1 MSGTTTILRNVRR
14 HKRMKRKELEK
25 LPVLRATTTML
36 KQAENEPMI
45 ESGYFRKEL
54 RYEHEYYARC
64 KRFDR
69 ILKVAIYL
77 TKNLAA
83 GGRKPVYEL
92 FLDYDAQD
100 FLTYSFMEKKWRT
113 AMLRNLPQQGFGIYD
128 MQISSRDS
136 AVISQYL
143 HSKWG
148 AIVAIREFQ
157 EGIREKQLLARHK
170 KETDPWDA
178 AMALVPP
185 LPKDWVRWVS
195 KVGVEQNYMF
205 YQYRRGGAKTGY
217 CSYCDREVPIRN
229 PKHNAVA
236 RCPRCRRTV
245 QFKSFGKMGRLRT
258 GRNILYLMQPYPG
271 GFVIREFWAERT
283 YDKEKYRNIKAFYH
297 EFRRAIFNADAKP
310 VQAFYWGV
318 YKQRTSRWIKGCNCS
333 EGYYPDES
341 GRVYGKTI
349 PYLAKTCLQRTG
361 LPELIHANMKTDPE
375 KYLVV
380 LKRMPNLEQL
390 TKAGLFRLAVECTKD
405 YYKLSS
411 IFQTTPVQRGLAPK
425 LGLNRLELA
434 RLRKN
439 QGGRAFLEWL
449 QLEKQTG
456 KPISDFAIQWMCKEH
471 IDPQQLQFI
480 ADRMRYGQIQHYLN
494 RQMQEL
500 NLSSERVIE
509 LWRDYLSMAF
519 RFGYDTNDPIVY
531 RVRKL
536 LQRHDELAARG
547 EEKQLTLRAGELLQ
561 TYPHIEQNLQ
571 AIRKKFAFTGKQFQI
586 QVPDKLEDIFMDSR
600 KLCHCIAN
608 SDVYW
613 ERMERR
619 ESYLLFLRKTAE
631 PDTPYYTVEAEPGG
645 TVRQV
650 RTQYNRQNDDIGEV
664 RAFLKI
670 WQKQLAKRLTQKDKQ
685 LAADSHELRIKE
697 LVQLRNDQVT
707 IHTGDLAGRLLVD
720 VLTEDLMEAA

>member
-1 MSGTTTILRNVRR
+1 
-14 HKRMKRKELEK
+14 MKRKELEK
-25 LPVLRATTTML
+25 LPVLRATTAML
-36 KQAENEPMI
+36 EQAENEPMI

-100 FLTYSFMEKKWRT
+100 FLTYSFVEKKWRT
-113 AMLRNLPQQGFGIYD
+113 AMLRNLPQQGFGISNA
-128 MQISSRDS
+128 QISSRDS

-148 AIVAIREFQ
+148 AIAAIREFQ

-185 LPKDWVRWVS
+185 LPKDWDRWVS

-205 YQYRRGGAKTGY
+205 YQYRRGGTKTGY
-217 CSYCDREVPIRN
+217 CSYCDREVPIRK

-271 GFVIREFWAERT
+271 GFVLREFWAERT
-283 YDKEKYRNIKAFYH
+283 HDKEKYRNIKAFYH
-297 EFRRAIFNADAKP
+297 EFRRAIFDADAKP

-390 TKAGLFRLAVECTKD
+390 TKAGLFRLAVKCTQD

-449 QLEKQTG
+449 QFEKQTG

-571 AIRKKFAFTGKQFQI
+571 AIREKFAFTGKQFQI

-613 ERMERR
+613 ERMARR

-664 RAFLKI
+664 RAFLKT

>member
-1 MSGTTTILRNVRR
+1 
-14 HKRMKRKELEK
+14 
-25 LPVLRATTTML
+25 
-36 KQAENEPMI
+36 
-45 ESGYFRKEL
+45 
-54 RYEHEYYARC
+54 
-64 KRFDR
+64 
-69 ILKVAIYL
+69 
-77 TKNLAA
+77 
-83 GGRKPVYEL
+83 
-92 FLDYDAQD
+92 
-100 FLTYSFMEKKWRT
+100 
-113 AMLRNLPQQGFGIYD
+113 
-128 MQISSRDS
+128 
-136 AVISQYL
+136 
-143 HSKWG
+143 
-148 AIVAIREFQ
+148 
-157 EGIREKQLLARHK
+157 
-170 KETDPWDA
+170 
-178 AMALVPP
+178 
-185 LPKDWVRWVS
+185 
-195 KVGVEQNYMF
+195 
-205 YQYRRGGAKTGY
+205 
-217 CSYCDREVPIRN
+217 
-229 PKHNAVA
+229 
-236 RCPRCRRTV
+236 
-245 QFKSFGKMGRLRT
+245 MGRLRT
-258 GRNILYLMQPYPG
+258 GRNILYLMQPYPD

-283 YDKEKYRNIKAFYH
+283 HDKEKYRNIKAFYH
-297 EFRRAIFNADAKP
+297 EFRRAIFDADAKP

-318 YKQRTSRWIKGCNCS
+318 YKQRTSRWIKGYNCS
-333 EGYYPDES
+333 IGYMGNEN

-449 QLEKQTG
+449 QFEKQTG
-456 KPISDFAIQWMCKEH
+456 TPISDFAIQWMCKEH

-571 AIRKKFAFTGKQFQI
+571 AIREKFAFTGKQFQI

>member
-1 MSGTTTILRNVRR
+1 
-14 HKRMKRKELEK
+14 MKRKELEK
-25 LPVLRATTTML
+25 LPVLRATTAML
-36 KQAENEPMI
+36 EQAEKEPMVQT
-45 ESGYFRKEL
+45 GYFRKEL

-113 AMLRNLPQQGFGIYD
+113 AMLRNLPQQGFGISD
-128 MQISSRDS
+128 AQISSRDS
-136 AVISQYL
+136 AVIGQYL
-143 HSKWG
+143 HSKWE
-148 AIVAIREFQ
+148 AIASIWEFQ

-185 LPKDWVRWVS
+185 LPKDWDRWVS

-205 YQYRRGGAKTGY
+205 YQYRRGGTKNGY
-217 CSYCDREVPIRN
+217 CSYCDREVPIRK

-271 GFVIREFWAERT
+271 GFVVREFWAERT
-283 YDKEKYRNIKAFYH
+283 HDKEKYRNIKAFYH
-297 EFRRAIFNADAKP
+297 EFRRAIFDADAKP

-349 PYLAKTCLQRTG
+349 PYLARTYLQKTG
-361 LPELIHANMKTDPE
+361 LPELTRTKMKIDPE
-375 KYLVV
+375 KYLAV

-390 TKAGLFRLAVECTKD
+390 TKAGLFRLAVECTQD

-449 QLEKQTG
+449 QFEKQTG

-536 LQRHDELAARG
+536 QQRHDELAARR
-547 EEKQLTLRAGELLQ
+547 EEMQLTLRAEDILQ

-571 AIRKKFAFTGKQFQI
+571 AIREKFSFADEQFQL
-586 QVPDKLEDIFMDSR
+586 QVPNSLEDILKESQTLFI
-600 KLCHCIAN
+600 CIAN
-608 SDVYW
+608 SDTYW
-613 ERMERR
+613 ERIERK
-619 ESYLLFLRKTAE
+619 ESYLLFVRKASA
-631 PDTPYYTVEAEPGG
+631 PDTSYYTVEAEPNG

>member
-1 MSGTTTILRNVRR
+1 
-14 HKRMKRKELEK
+14 
-25 LPVLRATTTML
+25 
-36 KQAENEPMI
+36 
-45 ESGYFRKEL
+45 
-54 RYEHEYYARC
+54 
-64 KRFDR
+64 
-69 ILKVAIYL
+69 
-77 TKNLAA
+77 
-83 GGRKPVYEL
+83 
-92 FLDYDAQD
+92 
-100 FLTYSFMEKKWRT
+100 
-113 AMLRNLPQQGFGIYD
+113 
-128 MQISSRDS
+128 
-136 AVISQYL
+136 
-143 HSKWG
+143 
-148 AIVAIREFQ
+148 
-157 EGIREKQLLARHK
+157 
-170 KETDPWDA
+170 
-178 AMALVPP
+178 
-185 LPKDWVRWVS
+185 
-195 KVGVEQNYMF
+195 
-205 YQYRRGGAKTGY
+205 
-217 CSYCDREVPIRN
+217 
-229 PKHNAVA
+229 
-236 RCPRCRRTV
+236 
-245 QFKSFGKMGRLRT
+245 
-258 GRNILYLMQPYPG
+258 
-271 GFVIREFWAERT
+271 
-283 YDKEKYRNIKAFYH
+283 
-297 EFRRAIFNADAKP
+297 
-310 VQAFYWGV
+310 
-318 YKQRTSRWIKGCNCS
+318 
-333 EGYYPDES
+333 
-341 GRVYGKTI
+341 
-349 PYLAKTCLQRTG
+349 
-361 LPELIHANMKTDPE
+361 MKTDPE

-390 TKAGLFRLAVECTKD
+390 TKAGLFRLAAECTQD
-405 YYKLSS
+405 YYGMER
-411 IFQTTPVQRGLAPK
+411 IFQRAPAQKGLAPK

-449 QLEKQTG
+449 QFEKQAGT
-456 KPISDFAIQWMCKEH
+456 PIPDFAIQWMCKEH

-536 LQRHDELAARG
+536 QQRHDELAARG
-547 EEKQLTLRAGELLQ
+547 EEMQLTLRAGELLQ

-571 AIRKKFAFTGKQFQI
+571 AIREKFAFTGKQFQI

>member
-1 MSGTTTILRNVRR
+1 MSGMTTILRNVRR
-14 HKRMKRKELEK
+14 YKRMKRKELEK
-25 LPVLRATTTML
+25 LPVLRATTAML

-113 AMLRNLPQQGFGIYD
+113 AMLRNLPQQGFGISD
-128 MQISSRDS
+128 AQISSRDS
-136 AVISQYL
+136 AVIGQYL

-148 AIVAIREFQ
+148 ASAAIREFQ

-170 KETDPWDA
+170 KETDPWDT
-178 AMALVPP
+178 AMALVPQ

-205 YQYRRGGAKTGY
+205 YQYRRGGTKTGY
-217 CSYCDREVPIRN
+217 CSYCDREVPIRK
-229 PKHNAVA
+229 PKHNAFT
-236 RCPRCRRTV
+236 RCPRCRKTV

-271 GFVIREFWAERT
+271 GFVVREFWAERS
-283 YDKEKYRNIKAFYH
+283 YSKETYRNVKVFYH
-297 EFRRAIFNADAKP
+297 ELRRAIFDADAKP

-341 GRVYGKTI
+341 GRVYGKTV
-349 PYLAKTCLQRTG
+349 PYLARTYLQKTG
-361 LPELIHANMKTDPE
+361 LPELTRTKMKIDPE

-390 TKAGLFRLAVECTKD
+390 TKAGLFRLAVECTQD

-449 QLEKQTG
+449 QFEKQTG
-456 KPISDFAIQWMCKEH
+456 KPISDFAIQWMCKER

-536 LQRHDELAARG
+536 QQRHDELAARG

-571 AIRKKFAFTGKQFQI
+571 AIREKFAFTGKQFQI

>member
-1 MSGTTTILRNVRR
+1 
-14 HKRMKRKELEK
+14 MKRKELEK
-25 LPVLRATTTML
+25 LTILQATTAML

-113 AMLRNLPQQGFGIYD
+113 AMLRNLPQQGFGIRD
-128 MQISSRDS
+128 VQISSRDS
-136 AVISQYL
+136 AVIGQYL
-143 HSKWG
+143 HSKWE

-185 LPKDWVRWVS
+185 LPKDWDRWVS
-195 KVGVEQNYMF
+195 KVGIEQNYMF
-205 YQYRRGGAKTGY
+205 YQYRRGGTKTGY
-217 CSYCDREVPIRN
+217 CSYCDREVPIRK

-297 EFRRAIFNADAKP
+297 EFRRAIFDADAKP

-341 GRVYGKTI
+341 GRVYGKTV
-349 PYLAKTCLQRTG
+349 PYLARTYLQKTG
-361 LPELIHANMKTDPE
+361 LPELTRTKMKIDPE

-390 TKAGLFRLAVECTKD
+390 TKAGLFRLAVECTQD

-449 QLEKQTG
+449 QFEKQAG
-456 KPISDFAIQWMCKEH
+456 GPISDFAIQWMCKEH

-480 ADRMRYGQIQHYLN
+480 ADRMHYEQIQHYLS
-494 RQMQEL
+494 RQMHEL
-500 NLSSERVIE
+500 NLSSSRVIE
-509 LWRDYLSMAF
+509 IWKDYLSMAT

-536 LQRHDELAARG
+536 QQRHDELAARR
-547 EEKQLTLRAGELLQ
+547 EDMQLTLRAGDILQ

-571 AIRKKFAFTGKQFQI
+571 AIREKFSFADEQFQL
-586 QVPDKLEDIFMDSR
+586 QVPNALEDILKESQTLF
-600 KLCHCIAN
+600 LCIAN
-608 SDVYW
+608 SDTYW
-613 ERMERR
+613 ERIERK
-619 ESYLLFLRKTAE
+619 ESYLLFVRKASA
-631 PDTPYYTVEAEPGG
+631 PDTPYYTVEAEPNG

-650 RTQYNRQNDDIGEV
+650 RTQYNRQNDDIGTV
-664 RAFLKI
+664 RTFLKK
-670 WQKQLAKRLTQKDKQ
+670 WQKLLAKRLTQKDKQ
-685 LAADSHELRIKE
+685 LAADSHELRVKE

>member
-1 MSGTTTILRNVRR
+1 
-14 HKRMKRKELEK
+14 MKRKELEK
-25 LPVLRATTTML
+25 LPVLLATTAML
-36 KQAENEPMI
+36 KQVEKEPMI
-45 ESGYFRKEL
+45 RSGYYRNEL
-54 RYEHEYYARC
+54 RYEHECYARC

-77 TKNLAA
+77 TENLVA
-83 GGRKPVYEL
+83 GGKKPVYEL
-92 FLDYDAQD
+92 FLDYGAQD
-100 FLTYSFMEKKWRT
+100 FLTYSFKEKKWRT
-113 AMLRNLPQQGFGIYD
+113 AMLRNLPQLWSSIYRI
-128 MQISSRDS
+128 QLSPCDS
-136 AVISQYL
+136 AVVCGYL
-143 HSKWG
+143 HSEED
-148 AIVAIREFQ
+148 AVTAIRHFQ
-157 EGIREKQLLARHK
+157 EGIRENQLLVRHK

-178 AMALVPP
+178 AMALIPP
-185 LPKDWVRWVS
+185 LPKDWGRWVS
-195 KVGVEQNYMF
+195 KVGVKQNYMF
-205 YQYRRGGAKTGY
+205 YQYQRGGAKTGY

-229 PKHNAVA
+229 PKHNAFT
-236 RCPRCRRTV
+236 RCPRCRKSV
-245 QFKSFGKMGRLRT
+245 QFKSFGKMGWLCT
-258 GRNILYLMQPYPG
+258 GRNVMYLMQPYPG
-271 GFVIREFWAERT
+271 GFVVREFWAERS
-283 YDKEKYRNIKAFYH
+283 YSKEKYRNVTAFCH
-297 EFRRAIFNADAKP
+297 EFRRAIFDADTNP

-318 YKQRTSRWIKGCNCS
+318 YKQRTSRWIKGYNCGA
-333 EGYYPDES
+333 GYYPDES
-341 GRVYGKTI
+341 GRVYGRTI
-349 PYLAKTCLQRTG
+349 PYLGKTFLQRTG

-380 LKRMPNLEQL
+380 LKRLPNLEQL
-390 TKAGLFRLAVECTKD
+390 TKAGLFRLAAECTQN
-405 YYKLSS
+405 YYGMKQ
-411 IFQTTPVQRGLAPK
+411 IFQGAPAKKGLAPK

-449 QLEKQTG
+449 QFEKQAG

-571 AIRKKFAFTGKQFQI
+571 AIREKFAFTGKQFQI

>member
-1 MSGTTTILRNVRR
+1 
-14 HKRMKRKELEK
+14 MKRKELEK
-25 LPVLRATTTML
+25 LPVLRATTAML

-113 AMLRNLPQQGFGIYD
+113 AMLRNLPQQGFGISD
-128 MQISSRDS
+128 AQISSRDS
-136 AVISQYL
+136 AVIGQYL
-143 HSKWG
+143 HSKWE
-148 AIVAIREFQ
+148 AIASIWKFQ

-178 AMALVPP
+178 AIALVPP
-185 LPKDWVRWVS
+185 LPKDWDRWVS

-205 YQYRRGGAKTGY
+205 YQYRRGGTKTGY
-217 CSYCDREVPIRN
+217 CSHCDREVPIRK

-283 YDKEKYRNIKAFYH
+283 HDKEKYRNIKAFYH
-297 EFRRAIFNADAKP
+297 EFRRAIFDADAKP

-318 YKQRTSRWIKGCNCS
+318 YKQRASRWIKGCNCS
-333 EGYYPDES
+333 VGYYPDES

-375 KYLVV
+375 KYLAV

-390 TKAGLFRLAVECTKD
+390 TKAGLFRLAAECTQD

-449 QLEKQTG
+449 QFEKQTG

-480 ADRMRYGQIQHYLN
+480 ADRMHYGQIQHYLN
-494 RQMQEL
+494 RQMREL
-500 NLSSERVIE
+500 NLSSGRVIE
-509 LWRDYLSMAF
+509 LWRDYLSMAS
-519 RFGYDTNDPIVY
+519 RFGYDTNDPIIY
-531 RVRKL
+531 RVRRL
-536 LQRHDELAARG
+536 QQRHDELAVRG
-547 EEKQLTLRAGELLQ
+547 EEMQLTLRAEDILQ

-571 AIRKKFAFTGKQFQI
+571 AIREKFSFADEQFQL
-586 QVPDKLEDIFMDSR
+586 QVPNSLEDILKESQTLFI
-600 KLCHCIAN
+600 CIAN
-608 SDVYW
+608 SDTYW
-613 ERMERR
+613 ERIERK
-619 ESYLLFLRKTAE
+619 ESYLLFVRKASA
-631 PDTPYYTVEAEPGG
+631 PDTSYYTVEAEPNG

>member
-1 MSGTTTILRNVRR
+1 MSGMMTILKNVRR
-14 HKRMKRKELEK
+14 YKRMKRKELEK
-25 LPVLRATTTML
+25 LTILQATTAML

-113 AMLRNLPQQGFGIYD
+113 AMLRNLPQLGFGIHD
-128 MQISSRDS
+128 VQISSRDS
-136 AVISQYL
+136 AVIGQYL
-143 HSKWG
+143 HSKWE

-185 LPKDWVRWVS
+185 LPKDWDRWVS
-195 KVGVEQNYMF
+195 KVGIEQNYMF
-205 YQYRRGGAKTGY
+205 YQYRRGGTKTGY
-217 CSYCDREVPIRN
+217 CSYCDREVPIRK
-229 PKHNAVA
+229 PKHNAFT
-236 RCPRCRRTV
+236 RCPRCRKTV

-271 GFVIREFWAERT
+271 GFVVREFWAERS
-283 YDKEKYRNIKAFYH
+283 YSKETYRNVAAFCH
-297 EFRRAIFNADAKP
+297 EFRRAIFDADAKP

-375 KYLVV
+375 KYLAV
-380 LKRMPNLEQL
+380 LKRIPNLEQL
-390 TKAGLFRLAVECTKD
+390 TKAGLFRLAVECTQD

-425 LGLNRLELA
+425 LGLNRLELS

-449 QLEKQTG
+449 QFEKQAG
-456 KPISDFAIQWMCKEH
+456 GPISDFAIQWMCKEH

-536 LQRHDELAARG
+536 QQRHDELAARR
-547 EEKQLTLRAGELLQ
+547 EEMQLTLRAEDILQ

-571 AIRKKFAFTGKQFQI
+571 AIREKFSFADEQFQL
-586 QVPDKLEDIFMDSR
+586 QVPNSLEDILKESQTLFI
-600 KLCHCIAN
+600 CIAN
-608 SDVYW
+608 SDTYW
-613 ERMERR
+613 ERIERK
-619 ESYLLFLRKTAE
+619 ESYLLFVRKASA
-631 PDTPYYTVEAEPGG
+631 PDTSYYTVEAEPNG

-650 RTQYNRQNDDIGEV
+650 RTVYNRQNDDIGEV

-685 LAADSHELRIKE
+685 LAANSHELRIKE

>member
-1 MSGTTTILRNVRR
+1 
-14 HKRMKRKELEK
+14 MKRKELEK
-25 LPVLRATTTML
+25 LPVLRATTAML

-92 FLDYDAQD
+92 FLDYNAQD

-113 AMLRNLPQQGFGIYD
+113 AMLRNLPQQGFGISGA
-128 MQISSRDS
+128 QISSRDS

-185 LPKDWVRWVS
+185 LPKDWDRWVS
-195 KVGVEQNYMF
+195 KVGIEQNYMF

-217 CSYCDREVPIRN
+217 CSYCDREVPIRKS
-229 PKHNAVA
+229 KHNAFT
-236 RCPRCRRTV
+236 RCPRCRKSV

-283 YDKEKYRNIKAFYH
+283 HDKEKYRNIKAFYH
-297 EFRRAIFNADAKP
+297 EFRRAIFDADAKP

-375 KYLVV
+375 KYLAV

-390 TKAGLFRLAVECTKD
+390 TKAGLFRLAVECTQD

-449 QLEKQTG
+449 QFEKQTG

-571 AIRKKFAFTGKQFQI
+571 AIREKFAFTGKQFQI

-600 KLCHCIAN
+600 KLCQCIVN

>member
-1 MSGTTTILRNVRR
+1 
-14 HKRMKRKELEK
+14 MKRKDLGK
-25 LPVLRATTTML
+25 LPVLRATTAML
-36 KQAENEPMI
+36 KQAEQEPMTQ
-45 ESGYFRKEL
+45 E
-54 RYEHEYYARC
+54 RYYKNKRVYVHDFYARC
-64 KRFDR
+64 RRFGA
-69 ILKVAIYL
+69 ILKVAFYKTEL
-77 TKNLAA
+77 LAA
-83 GGRKPVYEL
+83 GGRQPLYEV
-92 FLDYDAQD
+92 FLNRKEQD
-100 FLTYSFMEKKWRT
+100 FLTYAYAEKSWRT
-113 AMLRNLPQQGFGIYD
+113 SMLHNLYRFGDLFYNIRF
-128 MQISSRDS
+128 SERDEKL
-136 AVISQYL
+136 ICEYL
-143 HSKWG
+143 GSKEEPYR
-148 AIVAIREFQ
+148 AIREFQ
-157 EGIREKQLLARHK
+157 SNIRERQLLARHK
-170 KETDPWDA
+170 KETNPWDA

-185 LPKDWVRWVS
+185 LPKDWDKWVG
-195 KVGVEQNYMF
+195 KVGVVQNYMF
-205 YQYRRGGAKTGY
+205 YQYQRGGAKTGY
-217 CSYCDREVPIRN
+217 CSYCDRVVPIRK
-229 PKHNAVA
+229 PKHNMFTK
-236 RCPRCRRTV
+236 CPRCRKQV
-245 QFKSFGKMGRLRT
+245 QFKAFGKMGRFRT
-258 GRNILYLMQPYPG
+258 EKYVAYLMQPYSG
-271 GFVIREFWAERT
+271 GFVIREFWAERS
-283 YDKEKYRNIKAFYH
+283 YSKETYRNVKVFYH
-297 EFRRAIFNADAKP
+297 ELRRAIFDADAKP

-318 YKQRTSRWIKGCNCS
+318 YKQRASRWIKGCNCS
-333 EGYYPDES
+333 VGYYRDES

-390 TKAGLFRLAVECTKD
+390 TKAGLFRLAVECTQD

-449 QLEKQTG
+449 QFEKQTG

-536 LQRHDELAARG
+536 QQRHDELAARG

-571 AIRKKFAFTGKQFQI
+571 AIREKFAFTGKQFQI

-670 WQKQLAKRLTQKDKQ
+670 WQTQLAKRLTQKDKQ

>member
-1 MSGTTTILRNVRR
+1 
-14 HKRMKRKELEK
+14 MKRKELEK
-25 LPVLRATTTML
+25 LPVLRATTAML

-54 RYEHEYYARC
+54 RYEHECYARC

-113 AMLRNLPQQGFGIYD
+113 AMLRNLPQQGFGISD
-128 MQISSRDS
+128 AQISSRDS
-136 AVISQYL
+136 AVIGQYL
-143 HSKWG
+143 HSKWE
-148 AIVAIREFQ
+148 AIASIREFQ
-157 EGIREKQLLARHK
+157 EEIREKQLLSRHK

-178 AMALVPP
+178 AMALMSP
-185 LPKDWVRWVS
+185 LPKDWDRWVS
-195 KVGVEQNYMF
+195 KVGVERNYMF
-205 YQYRRGGAKTGY
+205 YRYQRGGAKTGY
-217 CSYCDREVPIRN
+217 CSYCDREVPIRK
-229 PKHNAVA
+229 PKHNAFT
-236 RCPRCRRTV
+236 RCPRCRKSV
-245 QFKSFGKMGRLRT
+245 QFKSFGKMGWLRT
-258 GRNILYLMQPYPG
+258 GRNIMYLMQPYPG
-271 GFVIREFWAERT
+271 GFVIREFWAERSYSKKT
-283 YDKEKYRNIKAFYH
+283 YRNVEAFCH
-297 EFRRAIFNADAKP
+297 EFRRAIFDAGTNP
-310 VQAFYWGV
+310 TQAFYWGV
-318 YKQRTSRWIKGCNCS
+318 YKQRASRWIKGCNCS
-333 EGYYPDES
+333 IGYMGNES

-349 PYLAKTCLQRTG
+349 PYLAKTCLQWTG
-361 LPELIHANMKTDPE
+361 FPELIHANMKTDPE

-380 LKRMPNLEQL
+380 LKKMPDLEQL
-390 TKAGLFRLAVECTKD
+390 VKAGLFRLAVECTQD
-405 YYKLSS
+405 YYGMER
-411 IFQTTPVQRGLAPK
+411 IFQRAPAQKGLAPK

-449 QLEKQTG
+449 QFEKQAG
-456 KPISDFAIQWMCKEH
+456 GPISDFAIQWMCKEH

-509 LWRDYLSMAF
+509 LWRDYLSVAF

-536 LQRHDELAARG
+536 QQRHDELAARR
-547 EEKQLTLRAGELLQ
+547 EEMQLTLRAEDILQ

-571 AIRKKFAFTGKQFQI
+571 AIREKFSFADEQFQL
-586 QVPDKLEDIFMDSR
+586 QVPNSLEDILKESQTLFI
-600 KLCHCIAN
+600 CIAN
-608 SDVYW
+608 SDTYW
-613 ERMERR
+613 ERIERK
-619 ESYLLFLRKTAE
+619 ESYLLFVRKASA
-631 PDTPYYTVEAEPGG
+631 PDTSYYTVEAEPNG

-650 RTQYNRQNDDIGEV
+650 RTVYNRQNDDIGEV

-685 LAADSHELRIKE
+685 LAADSHELRVKE
-697 LVQLRNDQVT
+697 LVQLRNDQITV
-707 IHTGDLAGRLLVD
+707 HTGDLAGRLLVD

>member
-1 MSGTTTILRNVRR
+1 
-14 HKRMKRKELEK
+14 MKRKELEK
-25 LPVLRATTTML
+25 LPVLRATTAML
-36 KQAENEPMI
+36 KQAEKETMI
-45 ESGYFRKEL
+45 PIGYFRKEL
-54 RYEHEYYARC
+54 RYEHEHYARC

-113 AMLRNLPQQGFGIYD
+113 AMLRNLPQLGFGIHD
-128 MQISSRDS
+128 VQISSRDS
-136 AVISQYL
+136 AVIGQYL
-143 HSKWG
+143 HSKWE

-185 LPKDWVRWVS
+185 LPKDWDRWVS
-195 KVGVEQNYMF
+195 KVGIEQNYMF
-205 YQYRRGGAKTGY
+205 YQYRRGGTKTGY
-217 CSYCDREVPIRN
+217 CSYCDREVPIRK

-297 EFRRAIFNADAKP
+297 EFRRAIFDADAKP

-341 GRVYGKTI
+341 GRVYGKTV
-349 PYLAKTCLQRTG
+349 PYLARTYLQKTG
-361 LPELIHANMKTDPE
+361 LPELTRTKMKIDPE

-390 TKAGLFRLAVECTKD
+390 TKAGLFRLAVECTQD

-449 QLEKQTG
+449 QFEKQAG
-456 KPISDFAIQWMCKEH
+456 GPISDFAIQWMCKEH

-480 ADRMRYGQIQHYLN
+480 ADRMHYEQIQHYLS
-494 RQMQEL
+494 RQMHEL
-500 NLSSERVIE
+500 NLSSSRVIE
-509 LWRDYLSMAF
+509 IWKDYLSMAT

-536 LQRHDELAARG
+536 QQRHDELAARR
-547 EEKQLTLRAGELLQ
+547 EDMQLTLRAGDILQ

-571 AIRKKFAFTGKQFQI
+571 AIREKFSFADEQFQL
-586 QVPDKLEDIFMDSR
+586 QVPNALEDILKESQTLF
-600 KLCHCIAN
+600 LCIAN
-608 SDVYW
+608 SDTYW
-613 ERMERR
+613 ERIERK
-619 ESYLLFLRKTAE
+619 ESYLLFVRKASA
-631 PDTPYYTVEAEPGG
+631 PDTPYYTVEAEPNG

-650 RTQYNRQNDDIGEV
+650 RTQYNRQNDDIGTV
-664 RAFLKI
+664 RTFLKK
-670 WQKQLAKRLTQKDKQ
+670 WQKLLAKRLTQKDKQ
-685 LAADSHELRIKE
+685 LAADSHELRVKE

>member
-1 MSGTTTILRNVRR
+1 M
-14 HKRMKRKELEK
+14 
-25 LPVLRATTTML
+25 
-36 KQAENEPMI
+36 
-45 ESGYFRKEL
+45 
-54 RYEHEYYARC
+54 
-64 KRFDR
+64 
-69 ILKVAIYL
+69 
-77 TKNLAA
+77 
-83 GGRKPVYEL
+83 
-92 FLDYDAQD
+92 
-100 FLTYSFMEKKWRT
+100 
-113 AMLRNLPQQGFGIYD
+113 
-128 MQISSRDS
+128 
-136 AVISQYL
+136 
-143 HSKWG
+143 
-148 AIVAIREFQ
+148 
-157 EGIREKQLLARHK
+157 
-170 KETDPWDA
+170 
-178 AMALVPP
+178 
-185 LPKDWVRWVS
+185 
-195 KVGVEQNYMF
+195 
-205 YQYRRGGAKTGY
+205 
-217 CSYCDREVPIRN
+217 
-229 PKHNAVA
+229 
-236 RCPRCRRTV
+236 
-245 QFKSFGKMGRLRT
+245 
-258 GRNILYLMQPYPG
+258 YLMQPYPG
-271 GFVIREFWAERT
+271 GFVIREFWAERSYSKKT
-283 YDKEKYRNIKAFYH
+283 YRNVEAFCH
-297 EFRRAIFNADAKP
+297 EFRRAIFDAGTNP
-310 VQAFYWGV
+310 TQAFYWGV
-318 YKQRTSRWIKGCNCS
+318 YKQRASRWIKGCNCS
-333 EGYYPDES
+333 IGYMGNES

-349 PYLAKTCLQRTG
+349 PYLAKTCLQWTG

-390 TKAGLFRLAVECTKD
+390 TKAGLFRLAVECTQD

-449 QLEKQTG
+449 QFEKQTG

-536 LQRHDELAARG
+536 QQRHDELAARG
-547 EEKQLTLRAGELLQ
+547 EEKQLTLRAGDLLQ

-571 AIRKKFAFTGKQFQI
+571 AIREKFAFTGKQFQI

>member
-1 MSGTTTILRNVRR
+1 
-14 HKRMKRKELEK
+14 MKRKELKK
-25 LPVLRATTTML
+25 LPVLRATTAML
-36 KQAENEPMI
+36 KQAEKETMI
-45 ESGYFRKEL
+45 PIGYFRKEL
-54 RYEHEYYARC
+54 RYEHEHYARC
-64 KRFDR
+64 KQFDR

-77 TKNLAA
+77 TKNLVA

-113 AMLRNLPQQGFGIYD
+113 AMLRNLPQQGFGIRD
-128 MQISSRDS
+128 VQISSRDS

-185 LPKDWVRWVS
+185 LPKDWARWVS

-217 CSYCDREVPIRN
+217 CSYCDREVPIRK

-245 QFKSFGKMGRLRT
+245 QFKSFGKMGRVRT

-271 GFVIREFWAERT
+271 GFVIREFWAERSYSKKT
-283 YDKEKYRNIKAFYH
+283 YRNVEAFCH
-297 EFRRAIFNADAKP
+297 EFRRAIFDAGTNP
-310 VQAFYWGV
+310 TQAFYWGV
-318 YKQRTSRWIKGCNCS
+318 YKQRASRWIKGCNCS

-390 TKAGLFRLAVECTKD
+390 TKAGLFRLAVECTQD

-449 QLEKQTG
+449 QFEKQTG

-471 IDPQQLQFI
+471 IAPQQLQFI
-480 ADRMRYGQIQHYLN
+480 ADRMRYGQILHYLN

-536 LQRHDELAARG
+536 QQRHDELAARG
-547 EEKQLTLRAGELLQ
+547 EEMQLTLRAGEILQ
-561 TYPHIEQNLQ
+561 KYPHIEQNLH
-571 AIRKKFAFTGKQFQI
+571 AIREKFSFADEQFRL
-586 QVPDKLEDIFMDSR
+586 QVPNVLEDILKESR
-600 KLCHCIAN
+600 TLFLCIAN
-608 SDVYW
+608 SDTYW
-613 ERMERR
+613 ERIEHK
-619 ESYLLFLRKTAE
+619 ESYLLFVRKASA
-631 PDTPYYTVEAEPGG
+631 PDTPYYTVEAEPNG

-650 RTQYNRQNDDIGEV
+650 RTQYNRQNDDIGTV
-664 RAFLKI
+664 RTFLKK
-670 WQKQLAKRLTQKDKQ
+670 WQKLLAKRLTQNDKQ
-685 LAADSHELRIKE
+685 LAENSRELRIRE
-697 LVQLRNDQVT
+697 LVQLRSDKVT
-707 IHTGDLAGRLLVD
+707 IQTGDYAGRMLVD
-720 VLTEDLMEAA
+720 VLTKDLMEAA

>member
-1 MSGTTTILRNVRR
+1 
-14 HKRMKRKELEK
+14 MKRKELEK
-25 LPVLRATTTML
+25 LPVLRATTAML
-36 KQAENEPMI
+36 KQAEKETMI
-45 ESGYFRKEL
+45 PIGYFRKEL
-54 RYEHEYYARC
+54 RYEHEHYARC

-113 AMLRNLPQQGFGIYD
+113 AMLRNLPQLGFGIHD
-128 MQISSRDS
+128 VQISSRDS
-136 AVISQYL
+136 AVIGQYL
-143 HSKWG
+143 HSKWE

-185 LPKDWVRWVS
+185 LPKDWDRWVS
-195 KVGVEQNYMF
+195 KVGIEQNYMF
-205 YQYRRGGAKTGY
+205 YQYRRGGTKTGY
-217 CSYCDREVPIRN
+217 CSYCDREVPIRK

-258 GRNILYLMQPYPG
+258 GRNIMYLMQPYPG

-297 EFRRAIFNADAKP
+297 EFRRAIFDADAKP

-341 GRVYGKTI
+341 GRVYGKTV
-349 PYLAKTCLQRTG
+349 PYLARTYLQKTG
-361 LPELIHANMKTDPE
+361 LPELTRTKMKIDPE

-390 TKAGLFRLAVECTKD
+390 TKAGLFRLAVECTQD

-449 QLEKQTG
+449 QFEKQTG
-456 KPISDFAIQWMCKEH
+456 TPISDFAIQWMCKEH

-509 LWRDYLSMAF
+509 LWRDYLSMAL

-536 LQRHDELAARG
+536 QQRHDELAARR
-547 EEKQLTLRAGELLQ
+547 EDMQLTLRAGEILQ
-561 TYPHIEQNLQ
+561 TYPHIEQNLC
-571 AIRKKFAFTGKQFQI
+571 AIREKFSFADEQFRL
-586 QVPDKLEDIFMDSR
+586 QVPNALEDILKESQTLF
-600 KLCHCIAN
+600 LCIAN
-608 SDVYW
+608 SDTYW
-613 ERMERR
+613 ERIESK
-619 ESYLLFLRKTAE
+619 ESYLLFVRKASA
-631 PDTPYYTVEAEPGG
+631 PDTSYYTVEAEPNG

-650 RTQYNRQNDDIGEV
+650 RTVYNRQNDDIGEV

-697 LVQLRNDQVT
+697 LVQLRHDQVT